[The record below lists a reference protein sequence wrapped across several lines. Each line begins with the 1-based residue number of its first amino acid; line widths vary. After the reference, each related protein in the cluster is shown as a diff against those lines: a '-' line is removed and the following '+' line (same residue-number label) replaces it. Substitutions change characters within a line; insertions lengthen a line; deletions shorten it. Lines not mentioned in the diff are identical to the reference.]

1 MRSQHEAQ
9 VFSAVIKYS
18 RMEGEFLSEISNN
31 YLITQT
37 SLIPDLSWK
46 NLNISEIFIAGM
58 RVMGFPNLRKETYDN
73 WILINNQPSS
83 LTPFITNPQVT
94 LISRE
99 EWEKLENRTDYS
111 WSIIFTLTRPG
122 FSQDF
127 SQALIQITAHC
138 PAGPPQYGSLL
149 YLEKTA
155 EQWEVKLSYGLYN
168 Q

>member
-1 MRSQHEAQ
+1 MRSQQEPQ

-18 RMEGEFLSEISNN
+18 RMEGEFLREISNN
-31 YLITQT
+31 YLTTQT
-37 SLIPDLSWK
+37 FLMPDISWTNLSIPEILIGEMK
-46 NLNISEIFIAGM
+46 II
-58 RVMGFPNLRKETYDN
+58 GFPNLRKETYEN
-73 WILINNQPSS
+73 WILINNQSS
-83 LTPFITNPQVT
+83 LLTPFITNPQVA
-94 LISRE
+94 LISQE
-99 EWEKLENRTDYS
+99 DWEKLENGTDYN

-155 EQWEVKLSYGLYN
+155 EQWEVELSYGLYN